1 MKNGYLNWEKLN
13 NHYLYWL
20 QKNSIKEYLTN
31 NHYFDGFS
39 VWWINNLFRKD
50 NIVDNK
56 WYLNLKIIL
65 FDKKTIKFNFLIFL
79 VFFNIKFF
87 LNLII
92 DLIFNIFIKT
102 FFKKNKNIN
111 KKNCFYSFSYN
122 LVSINKKLS
131 VDRLYGKTP
140 ISDKKE
146 DNFYLIKVEK
156 YRDFFFNKKKYLK
169 KFNNLNLDYCI
180 LDQYISLF
188 EIINIYLFSYKIFLN
203 CIYRF
208 HLKKFF
214 FKINKKDCYNV
225 LYPYFLDSFSVSTQ
239 RSLISSKA
247 MNNFCKSNDKLN
259 FFINYLEFNPGFV
272 ATNYFVRKSKPKI
285 KVISIQHAYAS
296 KNMLFYSNHKND
308 FTKLNKFE
316 GKKFCPSP
324 DYYFIFSQNL
334 KNLLKKYY
342 KKKVIFTGSL
352 RSDLANKVKK
362 DKFLIYNE
370 KKLNILIAPS
380 IGDEYLI
387 SDYLKNVKNSSKYNF
402 ILSPHP
408 TNFDE
413 SIIKFKE
420 LKKINFKFN
429 TFRNIS
435 TQNLLVKSDLVIC
448 SLSSIAIDAKILS
461 KDAIRLVSFKYPY
474 YFEMNEP
481 IKVIKNY
488 KSFLNYLKN
497 FKKKK
502 DKKRKK
508 KYIDFYYYKLDKK
521 SYKRFW
527 NNLKNIKNDC
537 I

>member
-20 QKNSIKEYLTN
+20 QKNSIKKYLTN
-31 NHYFDGFS
+31 NHFFDGFS

-56 WYLNLKIIL
+56 WYLDLKIIL
-65 FDKKTIKFNFLIFL
+65 FDKKKIKFNFLIFL
-79 VFFNIKFF
+79 IYFNIKFI

-92 DLIFNIFIKT
+92 DLLFNIFIKI
-102 FFKKNKNIN
+102 FIKKNKNVN

-122 LVSINKKLS
+122 LISINKKLS

-140 ISDKKE
+140 ISYKKK

-156 YRDFFFNKKKYLK
+156 YRDFLINKNKYLK
-169 KFNNLNLDYCI
+169 KFDNLNLDYCI
-180 LDQYISLF
+180 LDHYISLF
-188 EIINIYLFSYKIFLN
+188 EIIKIYTFSYKIFLN
-203 CIYRF
+203 CVYKF
-208 HLKKFF
+208 YSKKFF

-225 LYPYFLDSFSVSTQ
+225 LYPYFLNSFSVSTQ
-239 RSLISSKA
+239 RSLISA
-247 MNNFCKSNDKLN
+247 RALNNFCKSNDKLN

-272 ATNYFVRKSKPKI
+272 ASNYFVRKSCPKI
-285 KVISIQHAYAS
+285 KVISLQHAYAS
-296 KNMLFYSNHKND
+296 KNMLFYNNYSKD
-308 FTKLNKFE
+308 FTKLNKYE
-316 GKKFCPSP
+316 GKKYCPSP

-334 KNLLKKYY
+334 KNLLNNYY

-352 RSDLANKVKK
+352 RTDLGNKIKK
-362 DKFLIYNE
+362 DKVFIGNK

-387 SDYLKNVKNSSKYNF
+387 SDYLKKIKNSYDYNF

-408 TNFDE
+408 TNYDT
-413 SIIKFKE
+413 SLIKFKE
-420 LKKINFKFN
+420 LKETNFKFYS
-429 TFRNIS
+429 FRNIS
-435 TQNLLVKSDLVIC
+435 TQNLLIKSDLVIC
-448 SLSSIAIDAKILS
+448 SLSSIAVDAKILS
-461 KDAIRLVSFKYPY
+461 KDAIRLVSSNYPY
-474 YFEMNEP
+474 YFEINEP
-481 IKVIKNY
+481 IKVIKSY
-488 KSFLNYLKN
+488 KSFLTYLKN

-502 DKKRKK
+502 DKTSRN

-527 NNLKNIKNDC
+527 NNLKNIKNDY